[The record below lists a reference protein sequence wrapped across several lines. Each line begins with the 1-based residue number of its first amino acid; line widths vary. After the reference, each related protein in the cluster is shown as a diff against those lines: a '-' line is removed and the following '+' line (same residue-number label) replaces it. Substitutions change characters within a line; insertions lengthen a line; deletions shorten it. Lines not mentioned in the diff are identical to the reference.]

1 MFGNILYVSGSI
13 AVPIASVIYGFILW
27 KATPPP
33 NSPFGYRTKRSTQS
47 AEMWSF
53 AQKTSGRLLVT
64 VYAMFF
70 PLSLAAG
77 IIAANN
83 LGSDGKFWTLILLVA
98 VQTFIMALINLQTER
113 RLKSAFNEN
122 GEPKGR

>member
-1 MFGNILYVSGSI
+1 MIGDILYISGSV
-13 AVPIASVIYGFILW
+13 AVPIASVIYGLMLW
-27 KATPPP
+27 KATPPL
-33 NSPFGYRTKRSTQS
+33 SARYGYRTKRSEQS

-53 AQKTSGRLLVT
+53 AQKTAGRLFVT
-64 VYAMFF
+64 VYALFF

-77 IIAANN
+77 IIAANKF
-83 LGSDGKFWTLILLVA
+83 GSDGKFWTLLLLVA

-113 RLKSAFNEN
+113 RLRSAFSEN

>member
-1 MFGNILYVSGSI
+1 MIGDILYISGGV
-13 AVPIASVIYGFILW
+13 AVPIASVIYGLILW
-27 KATPPP
+27 KATPP
-33 NSPFGYRTKRSTQS
+33 SGARFGYRTKRSEQS

-53 AQKTSGRLLVT
+53 AQKTAGRLMVA
-64 VYAMFF
+64 VYALFF

-83 LGSDGKFWTLILLVA
+83 FGSDGKFWTLLLLVT

-113 RLKSAFNEN
+113 RLKTAFDEN
-122 GEPKGR
+122 GEPRGR

>member
-1 MFGNILYVSGSI
+1 MIGDFLYISGSVV
-13 AVPIASVIYGFILW
+13 VPIASVIYGLILW

-33 NSPFGYRTKRSTQS
+33 NAPFGYRTKRSVQS

-53 AQKTSGRLLVT
+53 AQKTAGRLLVA
-64 VYAMFF
+64 VYALFF

-77 IIAANN
+77 IVAANN
-83 LGSDGKFWTLILLVA
+83 FGSDGKFWTLLLLVA

>member
-1 MFGNILYVSGSI
+1 MIGDILYISASA
-13 AVPIASVIYGFILW
+13 AVPIASVIYGLILW
-27 KATPPP
+27 KATPPQ
-33 NSPFGYRTKRSTQS
+33 NSPFGYRTKRSMQS

-53 AQKTSGRLLVT
+53 AQKTAGRLLVT
-64 VYAMFF
+64 VYALFF
-70 PLSLAAG
+70 PLSLALG

-83 LGSDGKFWTLILLVA
+83 FGSDGKFWTLLPLVA

-113 RLKSAFNEN
+113 RLKSVFNEN